1 MEVDIL
7 KIPDF
12 ISFYENQEYGVT
24 LHLYRTTYI
33 VDISKE
39 KIGRVLN
46 LGAIEG
52 GADAWKNMDVLVFN
66 SWHWWTHKGQSQ
78 GSVPMIN
85 HIFNLNPIYII
96 LCTT

>member
-1 MEVDIL
+1 M
-7 KIPDF
+7 
-12 ISFYENQEYGVT
+12 T